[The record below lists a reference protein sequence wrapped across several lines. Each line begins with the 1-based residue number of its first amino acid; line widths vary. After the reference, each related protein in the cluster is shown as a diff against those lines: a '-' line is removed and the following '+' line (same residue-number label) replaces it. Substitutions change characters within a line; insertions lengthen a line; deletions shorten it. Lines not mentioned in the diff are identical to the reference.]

1 VPTTVCGK
9 RGWDPPAP
17 RLATPS
23 ETLEH
28 FGGLRLARHNG
39 VTRLPLFCA
48 LLVTGC
54 AASPPVEI
62 APDFSDS
69 KADGLASTLKLRD
82 DHSMD
87 INEPSDLAFGDGK
100 LYAVS
105 DRQSKIYEI
114 DVRDGNAK
122 DEIDVE
128 AQDLEALAIDNEG
141 RFYIADEADGKVWR
155 VSQSGERKESFA
167 VDTDDGNSGIEGIA
181 FDDDGH
187 MLIANEKDPARIIEL
202 DASDG
207 HETERETLDF
217 ADDLSA
223 LAFNSEDGLL
233 YALSDIEH
241 KLFRLD
247 SDFRKITSWKLPLEH
262 PEGLAFD
269 GHTVYVASDSEERL
283 YVFELD

>member
-1 VPTTVCGK
+1 M
-9 RGWDPPAP
+9 
-17 RLATPS
+17 
-23 ETLEH
+23 
-28 FGGLRLARHNG
+28 
-39 VTRLPLFCA
+39 TRLPLLCI

-54 AASPPVEI
+54 ATSPPTEI
-62 APDFSDS
+62 LPDFSDS
-69 KADGLASTLKLRD
+69 KADGLASKLTLRD
-82 DHSMD
+82 DHGMEID
-87 INEPSDLAFGDGK
+87 EPSDLAFADGK

-105 DRQSKIYEI
+105 DRVSKIYEI
-114 DVRDGNAK
+114 DEDNGNTK

-128 AQDLEALAIDNEG
+128 AQDLEALAIDDEG
-141 RFYIADEADGKVWR
+141 HFYIADEADGKVWR
-155 VSQSGERKESFA
+155 VSHDGDRKDSFE

-202 DASDG
+202 DAGDG

-223 LAFNSEDGLL
+223 LAFNFEDGHL
-233 YALSDIEH
+233 YALSDTEH

-247 SDFRKITSWKLPLEH
+247 NDFHKITSWKLPVEH

-269 GHTVYVASDSEERL
+269 GDTVYVASDSEKRL
-283 YVFELD
+283 YVFELE